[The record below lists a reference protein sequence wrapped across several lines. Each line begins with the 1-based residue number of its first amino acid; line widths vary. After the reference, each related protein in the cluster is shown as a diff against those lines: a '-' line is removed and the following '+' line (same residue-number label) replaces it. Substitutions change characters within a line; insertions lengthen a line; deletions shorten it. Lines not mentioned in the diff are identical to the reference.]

1 LKNRTKYILLIIGIL
16 DFVLIYYNHNNA
28 LTETSFDPP
37 ELKYSKWLF
46 GIGILCVGLY
56 FYNKSWQNILTKI
69 MFGAF
74 GICLALNTFLFFQ
87 IIQ

>member
-1 LKNRTKYILLIIGIL
+1 M
-16 DFVLIYYNHNNA
+16 VLIYYNHNNA
-28 LTETSFDPP
+28 LIETSFDPP

-56 FYNKSWQNILTKI
+56 VSNKSWQKVLLKI
-69 MFGAF
+69 MLGAF
-74 GICLALNTFLFFQ
+74 GICLALNAYLFFQ